1 VTAPSSSSIGND
13 PLTPE
18 AAEPPF
24 SPTLVVELIR
34 LLGKAAR
41 ASQLYLPN
49 NPIYQGAINALRGGF
64 ATVWTETDSLS
75 LTLTE
80 QEIRWFDVGVSDPAH
95 TGKSSDNLAWLF
107 YKDGV
112 RELTISRGFEEE
124 EVVHFLAIVQRARKG
139 GADED
144 DLVAMLWEA
153 DFNFLAYRYV
163 DLLSEGGDGAELFDG
178 AGTGEPR
185 EPAPDPSAVR
195 QRAEQAVEESRA
207 SGIVTVSDFD
217 ATLYFLDEGEIEY
230 LHSEIVREYAIDLR
244 ANIVSTLFDI
254 FESQADAEIR
264 AEVLEDLHALMVH
277 LLTAGQFR
285 GVAYLLRESRAT
297 LQRNPNL
304 PPSLRARLEDLPEQ
318 LSAPDA
324 LSQLL
329 QALDSPLTLPPQDE
343 LISLFDQLQATALS
357 TVFSWLGKSQNAR
370 LRELLE
376 AAAGRL
382 AAANSGELVRLIQT
396 GDPDVSAE
404 AIRRAGALRAQAAV
418 LPLGR
423 LLGDGDVVRR
433 QLAVQ
438 ALTDIGSA
446 GALQALER
454 ALEDPDREVRIT
466 AVRALASKN
475 YRPALPRLE
484 AVVKGK
490 ALRDADLREKMAFFE
505 GFGALCG
512 DAGIPHL
519 DSILNGK
526 GFLGR
531 REDPELR
538 ACAAMAL
545 GRVRGPRAIE
555 ALKKASDEK
564 DVVVR
569 SAVNKAMRSA

>member
-1 VTAPSSSSIGND
+1 MTAPSPSSLSD
-13 PLTPE
+13 VPSDDAL
-18 AAEPPF
+18 EPPF
-24 SPTLVVELIR
+24 SPTPVAELIR

-49 NPIYQGAINALRGGF
+49 NPIYQGAINALRTGF
-64 ATVWTETDSLS
+64 TTLWSETDELT

-80 QEIRWFDVGVSDPAH
+80 QDIRWYGVIVSDA
-95 TGKSSDNLAWLF
+95 GQNAAKSGDNLAWLF

-112 RELTISRGFEEE
+112 RELTFIKGFEEE
-124 EVVHFLAIVQRARKG
+124 QFTQFLGIIQRARKG
-139 GADED
+139 GSEED

-153 DFNFLAYRYV
+153 DFTFLSYKYI
-163 DLLSEGGDGAELFDG
+163 DLLSEGGGGADLADGGDVG
-178 AGTGEPR
+178 P
-185 EPAPDPSAVR
+185 PPDPGEV
-195 QRAEQAVEESRA
+195 RA
-207 SGIVTVSDFD
+207 STQAAVAESKASSIVTFQEFD
-217 ATLYFLDEGEIEY
+217 STLYFLDDQEIEY
-230 LHSEIVREYAIDLR
+230 LHEEIRREYSIDLR
-244 ANIVSTLFDI
+244 VNIVATLLDI
-254 FESQADAEIR
+254 FETQHDPEIR
-264 AEVLEDLHALMVH
+264 DEVLEDLHTLMVY

-297 LQRNPNL
+297 LQRNSALTPEQ
-304 PPSLRARLEDLPEQ
+304 RTRLEQLPEQ
-318 LSAPDA
+318 LSAPEA

-329 QALDSPLTLPPQDE
+329 QALDSPLALPPQEE
-343 LISLFDQLQATALS
+343 LISLFDQLQSAALS
-357 TVFSWLGKSQNAR
+357 TVFSWLGKSQNSR

-396 GDPDVSAE
+396 PDPDVSSE
-404 AIRRAGALRAQAAV
+404 AIRRAGAMRAQAAV

-423 LLGDGDVVRR
+423 MLVEGDVGRR

-438 ALTDIGSA
+438 ALMEIGSA

-454 ALEDPDREVRIT
+454 GIDDADREVRIT
-466 AVRALASKN
+466 AVRALSSKN
-475 YRPALPRLE
+475 YRPALTRLE
-484 AVVKGK
+484 AAVKGK
-490 ALRDADLREKMAFFE
+490 AIREADLKEKMAFFE
-505 GFGALCG
+505 GYGALCG

-531 REDPELR
+531 REDPEIR

-545 GRVRGPRAIE
+545 GRVRSPRAIE
-555 ALKKASDEK
+555 ALKKALDEK

-569 SAVNKAMRSA
+569 SAVNKAMRPPSANL

>member
-1 VTAPSSSSIGND
+1 
-13 PLTPE
+13 
-18 AAEPPF
+18 
-24 SPTLVVELIR
+24 
-34 LLGKAAR
+34 
-41 ASQLYLPN
+41 
-49 NPIYQGAINALRGGF
+49 
-64 ATVWTETDSLS
+64 
-75 LTLTE
+75 
-80 QEIRWFDVGVSDPAH
+80 
-95 TGKSSDNLAWLF
+95 
-107 YKDGV
+107 
-112 RELTISRGFEEE
+112 
-124 EVVHFLAIVQRARKG
+124 
-139 GADED
+139 
-144 DLVAMLWEA
+144 
-153 DFNFLAYRYV
+153 
-163 DLLSEGGDGAELFDG
+163 
-178 AGTGEPR
+178 
-185 EPAPDPSAVR
+185 
-195 QRAEQAVEESRA
+195 
-207 SGIVTVSDFD
+207 VTVSDFD

-230 LHSEIVREYAIDLR
+230 LHSEIAREYAIDLR

-254 FESQADAEIR
+254 FESQADSEIR

-304 PPSLRARLEDLPEQ
+304 SPSLRARLEDLPEQ